1 MAKLAVFIDH
11 DIVIRHFIHNGILL
25 HLQKEHDVIFV
36 FPNNSKRVQ
45 IRPEELPLGRM
56 RAIPVSNK
64 RQHLYRRLYQATVLM
79 KTRQMAIR
87 HRQATM
93 KFWRSVLGPRAFCQS
108 WLCSWPLSHPVYRS
122 YMFSRIGNNEV
133 LDKLLQDE
141 APDLIV
147 HPTVLEGLF
156 VSDLVRWGEANRKP
170 TLFIMNSW
178 DNPATK
184 ALIVGCPDRLV
195 VWGEQTRRHA
205 MQHMGVPPEKIAC
218 LGAAQFDLY
227 RKPPKVSPSEYR
239 RRLGVPDHWKV
250 LLYAGSSKGLNETYH
265 LIQLEEA
272 IERGQLKN
280 CVVLYR
286 PHPWRDYPK
295 DEADFFSLKWKHV
308 MFEPSME
315 ACYRQSRQKERIH
328 IELANYEDTHITL
341 SAVDVVIS
349 PLSTILLEAAMHGK
363 PVAVYL
369 PDEDM
374 TSNTFLFTVAN
385 LAHFRDF
392 FEQVECIMCERPE
405 DLIKDCEQLLRL
417 RDDPGISER
426 LQKQCAYFVEPS
438 DRPYADQLSSLIRS
452 LLSPPPS
459 RPPIQKA

>member
-1 MAKLAVFIDH
+1 MGKIAIFIDH
-11 DIVIRHFIHNGILL
+11 DIMVRHFVVNRVLSDL
-25 HLQKEHDVIFV
+25 EKEHDLLYV
-36 FPNNSKRVQ
+36 FPEKHRRISVDLKNLPIKRF
-45 IRPEELPLGRM
+45 RT
-56 RAIPVSNK
+56 VSVSET
-64 RQHLYRRLYQATVLM
+64 RLYRYRRLYHATVLKRM
-79 KTRQMAIR
+79 RPSQDRASIFD
-87 HRQATM
+87 
-93 KFWRSVLGPRAFCQS
+93 FWRRMLGFRGFWES
-108 WLCSWPLSHPVYRS
+108 WFYSWPGTYEWYKKRMLAK
-122 YMFSRIGNNEV
+122 IGDNPA
-133 LDKLLQDE
+133 LHDLLIEEQ
-141 APDLIV
+141 PDVII

-156 VSDLVRWGEANRKP
+156 VSDLIRWGKAHGVP
-170 TLFIMNSW
+170 TVYLMNSW
-178 DNPATK
+178 DNPVTK
-184 ALIVGCPDRLV
+184 AITVDAPDRLV
-195 VWGEQTRRHA
+195 VWGEHSRQLAHDRLGIPID
-205 MQHMGVPPEKIAC
+205 QIVS
-218 LGAAQFDLY
+218 LGAAQFDGY
-227 RKPPKVSPSEYR
+227 RLSPRESAPEYR